1 MDAATDATNCGGCGF
16 LCGSYESCVSGACT
30 ANVNAW
36 PTLGGNIRHTGF
48 NSAETGTPP
57 LSEAWRASLTTGALW
72 PIISDGTTIYV
83 TKGPNDLLPR
93 KLWALSPADGRI
105 LWTHDFGMIFGIS
118 QPTVDAGQV
127 FVHQSNNQG
136 DTFFYAFDAATGA
149 MNWSQT
155 LDSQWEYYWA
165 PLVVR
170 DHLYFDGGRF
180 GGLYGYETNGVFDF
194 FLDLEQYDQWS
205 PMYVGG
211 NVYSFVGGHLRAH
224 DPQTG
229 VVRSQVDF
237 TWYISTYS
245 MQTAPVS
252 DGTRVF
258 AIVASPGALYA
269 VRNGQTL
276 PDWTSVGAYA
286 QMPAVANGVVYAI
299 FGGQLRALDAATGAV
314 RWTFTAD
321 GALDHPPVVAGRFV
335 YAASET
341 NLFAIDTQ
349 TQTSAW
355 TALESGWLAIAGGK
369 LYVARADGT
378 LVAYA
383 LTP

>member
-1 MDAATDATNCGGCGF
+1 VDAATDATNCGGCGF

-48 NSAETGTPP
+48 NPAETGTPP

-72 PIISDGTTIYV
+72 PIVSDGTTIFV
-83 TKGPNDLLPR
+83 TKGPNDVLTR

-105 LWTHDFGMIFGIS
+105 LWTHDFGMVFGIS
-118 QPTVDAGQV
+118 QPAVDSGQV
-127 FVHQSNNQG
+127 FVHQASNIG
-136 DTFFYAFDAATGA
+136 GSYVYAFDAATGA
-149 MNWSQT
+149 MTWSQT
-155 LDSQWEYYWA
+155 LTEQAEYDWA
-165 PLVVR
+165 PVVVGH
-170 DHLYFDGGRF
+170 HLYFGGS
-180 GGLYGYETNGVFDF
+180 GGLYGYETNAVFDF
-194 FLDLEQYDQWS
+194 FQSVGGFDQWS
-205 PMYVGG
+205 PMYAGG
-211 NVYSFVGGHLRAH
+211 NLYSFVDGHLRQH
-224 DPQTG
+224 DPLTG
-229 VVRSQVDF
+229 VVRSQVDVN
-237 TWYISTYS
+237 WYISSYS

-258 AIVASPGALYA
+258 FIVPSPGALYA
-269 VRNGQTL
+269 VRPGQTS
-276 PDWTSVGAYA
+276 PDWTAVGPYA
-286 QMPAVANGVVYAI
+286 QMPVVKNGVVYAVW
-299 FGGQLRALDAATGAV
+299 GGQLRAHDAATGAV
-314 RWTFTAD
+314 QWTFVAD
-321 GALDHPPVVAGRFV
+321 GGLNRPPVMAGRWL
-335 YAASET
+335 YASSDT
-341 NLFAIDTQ
+341 NLFAIDTA